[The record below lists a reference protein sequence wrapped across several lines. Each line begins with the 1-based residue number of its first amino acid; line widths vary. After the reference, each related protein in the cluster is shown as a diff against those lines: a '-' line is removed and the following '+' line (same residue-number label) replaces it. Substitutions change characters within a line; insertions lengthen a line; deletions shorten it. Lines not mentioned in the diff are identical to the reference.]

1 MAESGKFVL
10 DTSAVLAFR
19 SNETGAARVEEILR
33 AAESRKAHVFLSFI
47 TRMEMLYRISSE
59 EGDEEAA
66 SAVRL
71 LDSTKAE
78 WVSCEPEILVEAARI
93 KARGGLLS
101 VADAWI
107 AATASIRD
115 AVLVHADPEFASV
128 REIRQER
135 LRR

>member
-93 KARGGLLS
+93 KARGGLS

>member
-1 MAESGKFVL
+1 M
-10 DTSAVLAFR
+10 LAFR
-19 SNETGAARVEEILR
+19 SEETGAARVEEILR
-33 AAESRKAHVFLSFI
+33 AAESRKARVFLSFM

-71 LDSTKAE
+71 LDSTKVE

-93 KARGGLLS
+93 KARGGLS

-107 AATASIRD
+107 AATAAIRG
-115 AVLVHADPEFASV
+115 AVLVHADPEFTRV